1 MFGAKVMKEKN
12 NLTIVERLEYLYN
25 QNHELHEAMF
35 AQAKFLER
43 MHIIAAFEAGKK
55 SKVKTGFEYFDEIY
69 ESEKSHRLVEMI
81 TYADKHGYA
90 KALKK
95 FTDENKSGED

>member
-1 MFGAKVMKEKN
+1 MKEKN

-55 SKVKTGFEYFDEIY
+55 SKGKTGVEYFDEIY
-69 ESEKSHRLVEMI
+69 ESENTDRLVEMF

-95 FTDENKSGED
+95 FIDENKSGEDEE